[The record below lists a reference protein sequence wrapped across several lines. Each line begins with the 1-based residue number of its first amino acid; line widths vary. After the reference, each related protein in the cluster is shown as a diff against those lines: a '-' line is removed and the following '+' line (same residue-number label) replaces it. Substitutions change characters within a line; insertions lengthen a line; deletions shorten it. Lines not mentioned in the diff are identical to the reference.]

1 MKKIVPFNNTLEF
14 NTDVKEITAI
24 SLEPTINKQKDLISG
39 VFYINGEY
47 KITEGTIEKEIFN
60 FELPFD
66 IALSENYKEET
77 LIIDIDDFRYEL
89 ISDKQLKVNI
99 DLYIDGEIEEKIE
112 EPKQSVEIIEPL
124 IRNNNTNDFKNEE
137 SIDLLEEMLEDK
149 KENNMEEELNINN
162 ENINI
167 NSNDFNQDN
176 SINIINTG
184 SEEKYVTYRV
194 YKVLDNDNLDTILS
208 KYNITKEML
217 SDYND
222 IENIKPG
229 DKLIIPTNEK

>member
-1 MKKIVPFNNTLEF
+1 MKKIVPFNNILEF

-24 SLEPTINKQKDLISG
+24 SLEPVINKQKDLISG
-39 VFYINGEY
+39 VFHIDGEY
-47 KITEGTIEKEIFN
+47 KITEGSIEKESFK

-77 LIIDIDDFRYEL
+77 LLVDVDDFRYDL
-89 ISDKQLKVNI
+89 ISDKKLKVNI
-99 DLYIDGEIEEKIE
+99 DLYIDGEIEETVE
-112 EPKQSVEIIEPL
+112 VPKQSVEIIEPL
-124 IRNNNTNDFKNEE
+124 IIKDTTFNHKNDERL
-137 SIDLLEEMLEDK
+137 DLLEEMLEEK
-149 KENNMEEELNINN
+149 KENNMEEELTINN

-167 NSNDFNQDN
+167 NNNEN
-176 SINIINTG
+176 ENNINIINDNG
-184 SEEKYVTYRV
+184 EEKYVTYRV
-194 YKVLDNDNLDTILS
+194 YKVLDNDNLDTILT

-217 SDYND
+217 NDYND